1 MPFSL
6 ILDIVIAVL
15 LVATIAYAFLL
26 NRRLAGL
33 RRDKREL
40 ESLAATFGQATIRAE
55 ESIAK
60 LKFTVSTL
68 NDRVD
73 RAEALRDDLAFLVD
87 RGSRAADQLE
97 EAIRRARKAGAV
109 PSPGSGTAS
118 DPVAVAE
125 AARRVKSQLAKGA
138 LGPDRG
144 NGVET
149 GDDDRFGETGS
160 GGAKPGPETD
170 AMEGREPIP
179 PPTTSAGAWDD
190 DGIAPKSEA
199 ERELLK
205 ALRAAR

>member
-55 ESIAK
+55 SIAK

-73 RAEALRDDLAFLVD
+73 RAEALRDDLAFWLTAD
-87 RGSRAADQLE
+87 RGRPINWKK
-97 EAIRRARKAGAV
+97 AIRRARKAGAV
-109 PSPGSGTAS
+109 PSPGNGTAS

-125 AARRVKSQLAKGA
+125 AARRVKSQLAKGRSRT
-138 LGPDRG
+138 GPGKR
-144 NGVET
+144 
-149 GDDDRFGETGS
+149 R
-160 GGAKPGPETD
+160 
-170 AMEGREPIP
+170 
-179 PPTTSAGAWDD
+179 
-190 DGIAPKSEA
+190 
-199 ERELLK
+199 
-205 ALRAAR
+205 

>member
-6 ILDIVIAVL
+6 ILDIVVAVL

-87 RGSRAADQLE
+87 RGSRAADQLK
-97 EAIRRARKAGAV
+97 RRSGGPGRRGPFQVPAGDRER
-109 PSPGSGTAS
+109 SRRRRGRLGGSRANL
-118 DPVAVAE
+118 P
-125 AARRVKSQLAKGA
+125 RA
-138 LGPDRG
+138 LDR
-144 NGVET
+144 T
-149 GDDDRFGETGS
+149 GET
-160 GGAKPGPETD
+160 
-170 AMEGREPIP
+170 R
-179 PPTTSAGAWDD
+179 
-190 DGIAPKSEA
+190 
-199 ERELLK
+199 
-205 ALRAAR
+205 